1 MAEAIRKMNN
11 SRRFEFN
18 QCPMIDGEANAD
30 VLLDYCNRKLAPE
43 LASVLEQHMEQCS
56 ACATFAESQKAVWN
70 ALDAFDA
77 LPISQDFDR
86 KLMARI
92 EREGQGGWRTF
103 WHRITDGGAS
113 LWQPAIPVA
122 AALLLAVGLW
132 IQPGIFAPST
142 TATAAVDAEQL
153 ETALEDLE
161 MLRQLATV
169 ETASTQP
176 M

>member
-1 MAEAIRKMNN
+1 MAEASRKMDNN
-11 SRRFEFN
+11 RRFELN
-18 QCPMIDGEANAD
+18 QCPLIDGEANAD

-43 LASVLEQHMEQCS
+43 LSSLLEQHMEQCP
-56 ACATFAESQKAVWN
+56 ACAAFAESQKAVWS
-70 ALDAFDA
+70 ALDAFEA
-77 LPISQDFDR
+77 LPVSQDFDR

-92 EREGQGGWRTF
+92 EREGQGGWSAF
-103 WHRITDGGAS
+103 WHRITDGGVS
-113 LWQPAIPVA
+113 LWRPAVPLA

-132 IQPGIFAPST
+132 IQPGIFAP
-142 TATAAVDAEQL
+142 APTAAVDAEQL

-169 ETASTQP
+169 ETAATQP